1 MLMSADDYRASLR
14 RYKPTV
20 YVDGRRVESVADDPA
35 LAPGVN
41 AIAKTY
47 ELALDEA
54 LADVMRMQVG
64 G

>member
-1 MLMSADDYRASLR
+1 
-14 RYKPTV
+14 
-20 YVDGRRVESVADDPA
+20 VADDPA